1 MAFYCFIGE
10 NGTGS
15 SKVVCGDNNNCTDD
29 CVALV
34 EHETNGKKRVQR
46 QGRGRRL
53 RYDDHIIPFSWLGI
67 SI

>member
-34 EHETNGKKRVQR
+34 EHETNGKKRVQ
-46 QGRGRRL
+46 GKARGKKAAL
-53 RYDDHIIPFSWLGI
+53 
-67 SI
+67 